1 VASPLNPL
9 PHGTIRVRW
18 PASRSVLLLE
28 KGRLMSKHLPRIVA
42 VFVFLVATWSASAG
56 ELIARCGQGYLDR
69 VDGHL
74 VLHMKGSPYEMG
86 YQHGALLKKEI
97 KSLVHHLFEV
107 KGKEMK
113 IDFMG
118 AKLTPKEIVVSI
130 NKYQRDFI
138 PKRFHEEFQGIADA
152 VGMSVDDV
160 AAANGIPELFH
171 CSGFA
176 LLGPTTK
183 DGEVLHGR
191 VLDYAVD
198 WRLQEHAV
206 IVIAEP
212 TGRIPFVNVTY
223 AGFIGSVTG
232 MNAQTVSLGEMGGR
246 GMFLWT
252 GTPMAFL
259 MRRALEEAHNLDE
272 VIAIFRDSKRT
283 CEYYYVFAD
292 GRSDRAVGVDGS
304 ADRFHVIQAGTA
316 HPRLP
321 TPVPNTVLMSA
332 GDRYKCLCD
341 LVGKVRDNNG
351 KFTVDQAIHLMD
363 SPVAMKSNLHNVL
376 MAPKSGKLWVAHAS
390 ADKKPAWTQKYHA
403 IDFKSLLAQPTPTSG
418 GLEIPLPKPAIQ
430 AAAAN

>member
-1 VASPLNPL
+1 MSKFL
-9 PHGTIRVRW
+9 PRFFAFG
-18 PASRSVLLLE
+18 LLL
-28 KGRLMSKHLPRIVA
+28 L
-42 VFVFLVATWSASAG
+42 WSFSVSAG
-56 ELIARCGQGYLDR
+56 ELVARCGQGYLER

-74 VLHMKGSPYEMG
+74 VLHVKGSPYEMG
-86 YQHGALLKKEI
+86 YQHGALLKNEI

-107 KGKEMK
+107 KGKEAK

-118 AKLTPKEIVVSI
+118 MKLSPKEVVVSI
-130 NKYQRDFI
+130 NKYQKDFI
-138 PKRFHEEFQGIADA
+138 PQRFHEELKGIADA

-176 LLGPTTK
+176 LLGPATET
-183 DGEVLHGR
+183 GEVLHGR

-206 IVIAEP
+206 VVIGEP

-232 MNAQTVSLGEMGGR
+232 MNAETVSLGEMGGR
-246 GMFLWT
+246 GTFLWT

-259 MRRALEEAHNLDE
+259 MRRSLEEAKNLDDA
-272 VIAIFRDSKRT
+272 IAIFRDSKRT

-292 GRSDRAVGVDGS
+292 GRNDRAVGVDGS
-304 ADRFHVIQAGTA
+304 ADRFHLIQAGES

-321 TPVPNTVLMSA
+321 TPVPNTVLLSA
-332 GDRYKCLCD
+332 DKRYKCLCE
-341 LVGKVRDNNG
+341 LVGKARENDG
-351 KFTVDQAIHLMD
+351 KFTVEKAIRLMD

-403 IDFKSLLAQPTPTSG
+403 IDFKALLAQPAPTSG
-418 GLEIPLPKPAIQ
+418 GREIPFPKPTVQ